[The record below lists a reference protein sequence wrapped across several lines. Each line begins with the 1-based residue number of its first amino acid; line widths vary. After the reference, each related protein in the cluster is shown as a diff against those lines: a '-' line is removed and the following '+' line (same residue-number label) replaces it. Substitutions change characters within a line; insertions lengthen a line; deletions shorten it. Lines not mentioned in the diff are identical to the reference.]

1 MTDDETWVEGDH
13 ANTLNRFDVG
23 DTRTTH
29 IVVNSDSYW
38 VEDCENAALRANG
51 SNDGPPRTDK
61 QPLITETFS
70 VYPEGGN
77 GADIA
82 AAKVECSPA
91 LTKVKSERGVHVT
104 QAFTQN
110 QRDEVRDLGD
120 QSGALS
126 AQPGMKQQTFL
137 REQMSVRR
145 LTPVECERLMGLPD
159 GWTAPPGVKA
169 PDSKR
174 YAACGDAIVTT
185 VAFWIAD
192 RIRMIEEEEEA

>member
-29 IVVNSDSYW
+29 IVVNSESYW

-82 AAKVECSPA
+82 AANTPNSAYMEGTTA
-91 LTKVKSERGVHVT
+91 AGGTTGAANMLIANNLAT
-104 QAFTQN
+104 AF
-110 QRDEVRDLGD
+110 LGF
-120 QSGALS
+120 S
-126 AQPGMKQQTFL
+126 AEL
-137 REQMSVRR
+137 
-145 LTPVECERLMGLPD
+145 
-159 GWTAPPGVKA
+159 
-169 PDSKR
+169 
-174 YAACGDAIVTT
+174 
-185 VAFWIAD
+185 
-192 RIRMIEEEEEA
+192 